1 VVVVMS
7 LSKSSKI
14 LSQDEANTA
23 QTWQIPDVGGEAGS
37 SSLLTA
43 ERLALIEE
51 EARTEGFEQ
60 GRREGLA
67 AGKKMIDERL
77 TALDQLIRGMEQP
90 LQTIDDLV
98 EKDLVDL
105 AFTIAR
111 QLIRREMNTQP
122 DQIIA
127 VVREALGVLPTGAR
141 GIHVFLNP
149 ADAKLVRELMVIA
162 DHEQSWKLVE
172 DPALTR
178 GGCRVQSEQSRVD
191 STVEARL
198 NAVIANVLG
207 DERVMAD
214 QESDDEPGRSD

>member
-1 VVVVMS
+1 MS
-7 LSKSSKI
+7 LSKKI
-14 LSQDEANTA
+14 LTGDETHAV
-23 QTWQIPDVGGEAGS
+23 QTWQIPDVGGEGS
-37 SSLLTA
+37 RGLLTA

-51 EARTEGFEQ
+51 EARKEGFEQ
-60 GRREGLA
+60 GRKEGLV
-67 AGKKMIDERL
+67 AGKKMIDARL
-77 TALDQLIRGMEQP
+77 AALDQIVRGLEHP
-90 LQTIDDLV
+90 LQQVDDLV

-141 GIHVFLNP
+141 SIRVYLNP
-149 ADAKLVRELMVIA
+149 ADAKLVRELMVMA
-162 DHEQSWKLVE
+162 DQEQSWQIVE
-172 DPALTR
+172 DPAMTR

-191 STVEARL
+191 SSVEARL

-207 DERVMAD
+207 DERVLAD
-214 QESDDEPGRSD
+214 QEAEDEPSDPV

>member
-1 VVVVMS
+1 MN

-14 LSQDEANTA
+14 LSQDEANA
-23 QTWQIPDVGGEAGS
+23 AEAWQIPDVGGAGGS

-51 EARTEGFEQ
+51 EARKEGFDQ
-60 GRREGLA
+60 GRKEGLA
-67 AGKKMIDERL
+67 AGKKMIDTRL
-77 TALDQLIRGMEQP
+77 EVLDQLIRGMEQP
-90 LQTIDDLV
+90 LQQIDDLV

-141 GIHVFLNP
+141 GIQAFLNP
-149 ADAKLVRELMVIA
+149 ADAKLVRELMVMA
-162 DHEQSWKLVE
+162 DHEQSWTLVE
-172 DPALTR
+172 DPAMTR
-178 GGCRVQSEQSRVD
+178 GGCRVQTEQSRVD
-191 STVEARL
+191 SSVEARL

-207 DERVMAD
+207 DERVMTD
-214 QESDDEPGRSD
+214 QESENEPGESV